1 MQIWKLNTIKNVL
14 CTLCILFM
22 GLEPCRILLLTTVS
36 NTSPSSSLPV
46 LRLNPTH
53 ISASRRSICEP
64 QTFKFCTSVLSL
76 SLFSYSITLF
86 FNWLESQ
93 RLFFSLLPMRRVKSV
108 VHLGKGLSVSY
119 LVAWVKVF
127 KRQYLHQYS
136 FDNTTQLLLLTA
148 RVW

>member
-1 MQIWKLNTIKNVL
+1 MKLEFINLQCTKSPFSSARQPVVISNKQASCCSHKREGTQDCFVYFQKNL
-14 CTLCILFM
+14 IL
-22 GLEPCRILLLTTVS
+22 
-36 NTSPSSSLPV
+36 
-46 LRLNPTH
+46 
-53 ISASRRSICEP
+53 ICEP